1 MTRKNQPPNL
11 IELLLQSMAQPD
23 LMLIML
29 Q

>member
-1 MTRKNQPPNL
+1 MTQKNQTPNL
-11 IELLLQSMAQPD
+11 TELLLQSMAQPD